1 MLTAA
6 SRVIF
11 LSIALIAIVA
21 CAADSA
27 HSTITV
33 NDTPAAAPTPTATPE
48 PIIGIRGAAQL
59 GNPVFPSF
67 GNGGYD
73 VSRYDL
79 DLIIDPGANTL
90 TGVATIRV
98 KVTANLAAF
107 NFDFVGPKVSE
118 VRVNGEPAILTR
130 AEN

>member
-1 MLTAA
+1 MTLRPLHQRRQRRRSQLSA
-6 SRVIF
+6 SAVQPNW
-11 LSIALIAIVA
+11 A
-21 CAADSA
+21 
-27 HSTITV
+27 
-33 NDTPAAAPTPTATPE
+33 
-48 PIIGIRGAAQL
+48 
-59 GNPVFPSF
+59 NPVFPSF

-73 VSRYDL
+73 VSHYDL

-118 VRVNGEPAILTR
+118 VRVNGEPAIFTR
-130 AEN
+130 TEN